1 MVADSHLFASPALS
15 PQRLPPQDG
24 QELTEILAFLVGGEE
39 YCLPVMLVQ
48 EIRGWS
54 QPTPLPHA
62 NTALVG
68 VINLRGT
75 VLPVIDLAMALA
87 LPSAEHKQRP
97 VIIVV
102 EDSGRLGGLMVDR
115 VVDIIALPAAS
126 LEPPPAI
133 PSQGGV
139 ACLAALALHDGRLL
153 RILNPS
159 ALLPARRKDTA

>member
-1 MVADSHLFASPALS
+1 MVADTHLFAAPAVSSP
-15 PQRLPPQDG
+15 RLAPQDG
-24 QELTEILAFLVGGEE
+24 TALVEFLAFLVGDEE
-39 YCLPVMLVQ
+39 YCLPVMLVR

-75 VLPVIDLAMALA
+75 VLPVIDLGKALA
-87 LPSAEHKQRP
+87 LPCADPKQRP
-97 VIIVV
+97 VVIVV
-102 EDSGRLGGLMVDR
+102 EDSARLGGLIVDR
-115 VVDIIALPAAS
+115 VLDIIALPAAS

-133 PSQGGV
+133 PTQGGIV
-139 ACLAALALHDGRLL
+139 CIAALALHDGRLL

-159 ALLPARRKDTA
+159 ALLPAHRKDPV